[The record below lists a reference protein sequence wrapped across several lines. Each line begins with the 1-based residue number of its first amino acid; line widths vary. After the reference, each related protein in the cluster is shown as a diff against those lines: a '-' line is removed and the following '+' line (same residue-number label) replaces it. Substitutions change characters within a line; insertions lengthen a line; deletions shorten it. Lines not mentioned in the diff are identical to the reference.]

1 MSDRSFDFQREMA
14 DWQRRQQQTAP
25 PVPGALPYHCSKCG
39 TFVHG
44 PMPCPKCQ
52 RDDEVLALRERLKRA
67 ESERDT
73 AREECERLKASVSD
87 LMRSQDSLADERDSL
102 TEELKEFRRNGWHE
116 DSKVAVVR
124 LKRELEEER
133 ARHRDYVEQLESGK
147 VVCYGG
153 SKGYFYVKRT
163 GPQPQPKENLM
174 RRLARTTWRWVV
186 IPGLLL
192 NALSPLAPHVPSPFW
207 DGYGEYQM
215 LTVCDGCKGSH
226 DTKPTI
232 CGKCGGEQFSTVKG
246 RKVYWTVL
254 GFWPK
259 NATPERWE
267 ARLEGPVG
275 AVAET
280 KGAVEGE
287 IAREAK

>member
-1 MSDRSFDFQREMA
+1 MGGDTMSDRSFDFQREMA

-174 RRLARTTWRWVV
+174 RRLARTTWRWVI

-192 NALSPLAPHVPSPFW
+192 SSAAHVVPLSRVYEAARFESRGAFHEF
-207 DGYGEYQM
+207 Q
-215 LTVCDGCKGSH
+215 VCAKCSASRAGGAVCPACGSR
-226 DTKPTI
+226 
-232 CGKCGGEQFSTVKG
+232 ESSSLVG
-246 RKVYWTVL
+246 REVTTRLLGVWKTGTRWT
-254 GFWPK
+254 
-259 NATPERWE
+259 A
-267 ARLEGPVG
+267 EGPVG
-275 AVAET
+275 QIGVVAEAG
-280 KGAVEGE
+280 K
-287 IAREAK
+287 